1 MAIKKV
7 WLDESEDECTSCGLC
22 EGIAPEV
29 FEVPDKMIVKEDVNF
44 SDYEDEIRDAAES
57 CPTEVIKFEEE

>member
-7 WLDESEDECTSCGLC
+7 WLDETDDECTSCGLC

-29 FEVPDKMIVKEDVNF
+29 FEVPDKMIVKEGINF
-44 SDYEDEIRDAAES
+44 GDYEDEIRESAES
-57 CPTEVIKFEEE
+57 CPTEVIKIMEE